1 MAKQTINIGT
11 VANDATGDPLR
22 TAFDKTNDNFT
33 ELYTADGTKANIASP
48 TLTGTPAAPTAGA
61 ATSST
66 QIATTAFVQQEL
78 ASGTTALLTSNFIDD
93 DTMATATATSISSS
107 ESTKAYV
114 DTLISGSDTMHY
126 KGDYNASTNSP
137 DLDSPTGGTV
147 FTGDTY
153 YVATAGTNF
162 FSETLA
168 IGDLLIS
175 QIDDPST
182 VDDW

>member
-153 YVATAGTNF
+153 YVATAGTSF

-168 IGDLLIS
+168 IGDLAHCP
-175 QIDDPST
+175 D
-182 VDDW
+182 